1 MSRVEALVSEL
12 CPDGVE
18 FVELQDVFDI
28 NNGYSPSKYNQDF
41 WTDGIIP
48 WFQLEDIRK
57 NGRVLSDAI
66 QHVTPQ
72 AVKNCTLF
80 PANSIIISTNTT
92 IGEHALITVDSL
104 ANQRFTV
111 LSKKVNRS
119 AELDMKFMFYYGF
132 ILRQWC
138 KKNTNPESFPS
149 VNMKKFKKFRIP
161 IPPLEVQIALVE
173 ILDTYTALQKELQIL
188 LKEELEARKKQY
200 QYCREEML
208 RFDEEEVERKT
219 LGEILQYE
227 QPTKYLI
234 ERGDYDER
242 NTTPVLT
249 AGKHFIL
256 GYTNEKTGIYP
267 ASSENPVII
276 FDDFTTSFKWVNF
289 PFKAKSRSM
298 KMITPQ
304 IPDSVNFRYIYYA
317 MSVINYTPN
326 RHTPQWI
333 KNYSQLFIPIPPL
346 GKQNEIVRTL
356 DHFDTLVH
364 DLSTG
369 IPAEIIAR
377 RQQYEYCRN
386 VLLSFPKV
394 KKNGVIR

>member
-1 MSRVEALVSEL
+1 MSSVEALVSEL

-48 WFQLEDIRK
+48 WFRLEDIRK

-72 AVKNCTLF
+72 AVKNGTLF
-80 PANSIIISTNTT
+80 PANSIIIATNTT

-111 LSKKVNRS
+111 LSKKVNCS
-119 AELDMKFMFYYGF
+119 AELDMKFMLYYGF
-132 ILRQWC
+132 ILGQWC

-149 VNMKKFKKFRIP
+149 VNMKKFKKLRIP
-161 IPPLEVQIALVE
+161 IPPLEVQIAIVE

-188 LKEELEARKKQY
+188 LKAELEARKKQY

-249 AGKHFIL
+249 TGKHFIL

-289 PFKAKSRSM
+289 PFKAKSSTM

-317 MSVINYTPN
+317 MSVINYTPD
-326 RHTPQWI
+326 RHTRQWI
-333 KNYSQLFIPIPPL
+333 KNYSQLFIPIPSL
-346 GKQNEIVRTL
+346 EKQNEIVTTL

-364 DLSTG
+364 DLSNG

-377 RQQYEYCRN
+377 RKQYEYCRN
-386 VLLSFPKV
+386 VLLSFPKA

>member
-1 MSRVEALVSEL
+1 MSSVEALVSEL

-48 WFQLEDIRK
+48 WFRLEDIRK

-72 AVKNCTLF
+72 AVKNGTLF
-80 PANSIIISTNTT
+80 PANSIIIATNTT

-111 LSKKVNRS
+111 LSKKVNCS
-119 AELDMKFMFYYGF
+119 AELDMKFMLYYGF
-132 ILRQWC
+132 ILGQWC

-149 VNMKKFKKFRIP
+149 VNMKKFKKLRIP
-161 IPPLEVQIALVE
+161 IPPLEVQIAIVE

-188 LKEELEARKKQY
+188 LKAELEARKKQY

-249 AGKHFIL
+249 TGKHFIL

-289 PFKAKSRSM
+289 PFKAKSSTM

-317 MSVINYTPN
+317 MSVINYTPD
-326 RHTPQWI
+326 RHTRQWI
-333 KNYSQLFIPIPPL
+333 KNYSQLFIPIPSL
-346 GKQNEIVRTL
+346 EKQNEIVTTL

-364 DLSTG
+364 DLSNG

-377 RQQYEYCRN
+377 RKQYEYCRN
-386 VLLSFPKV
+386 VLLSFPKA
-394 KKNGVIR
+394 KENGVIR

>member
-72 AVKNCTLF
+72 AVKNGTLF

>member
-1 MSRVEALVSEL
+1 MSSVEALVSEL
-12 CPDGVE
+12 CPGGVQ
-18 FVELQDVFDI
+18 FVELQEVFDI

-48 WFQLEDIRK
+48 WFRLEDIRK
-57 NGRVLSDAI
+57 NGRVLSDSI

-72 AVKNCTLF
+72 AVKKGTLF
-80 PANSIIISTNTT
+80 PANSIIIATNAT

-111 LSKKVNRS
+111 LSKKANRS

-132 ILRQWC
+132 ILGQWC

-149 VNMKKFKKFRIP
+149 VNMKKFKKLRIP
-161 IPPLEVQIALVE
+161 IPPLKVQNAIVE

-188 LKEELEARKKQY
+188 LIAELEARKKQY
-200 QYCREEML
+200 EYCREEML
-208 RFDEEEVERKT
+208 RLDEEEVERKT

-227 QPTKYLI
+227 LPTKYLI
-234 ERGDYDER
+234 EHAGYDES
-242 NTTPVLT
+242 NKTPVLT
-249 AGKHFIL
+249 AGKNFIL
-256 GYTNEKTGIYP
+256 GYTNEKTGVYP

-289 PFKAKSRSM
+289 PFKAKSSTM

-317 MSVINYTPN
+317 MSVINYTPDS
-326 RHTPQWI
+326 HTRQWT
-333 KNYSQLFIPIPPL
+333 KNYSKLLIPIPSL
-346 GKQNEIVRTL
+346 EKQNEIVTTL
-356 DHFDTLVH
+356 DQLDTLVN
-364 DLSTG
+364 DLSTR

-377 RQQYEYCRN
+377 RKQYEYCRN
-386 VLLSFPKV
+386 LLLSFPRSKE
-394 KKNGVIR
+394 NGVIR